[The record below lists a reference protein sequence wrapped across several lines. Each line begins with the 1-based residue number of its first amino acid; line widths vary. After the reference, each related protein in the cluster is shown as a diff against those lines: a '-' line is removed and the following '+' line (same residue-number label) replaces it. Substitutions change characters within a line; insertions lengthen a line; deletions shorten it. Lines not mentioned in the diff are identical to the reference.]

1 MAKKYFL
8 GSVGTAEAFR
18 RDEATGKLRLAFRSK
33 TLTDSGL
40 NISTTKDDIRAG
52 TGAPIQFSFYHD
64 PSVEITLTDVL
75 FDETYIEAQLG
86 ASFIQG
92 GNAYLSKEYVLKSN
106 ETSITLDPMPESIV
120 AGCNGQEVLVWY
132 SKVGTN
138 EWQRVSEDNF
148 DKDTGVVTGLEG
160 GAGYCFRWIGHDDNA
175 RIATIRS
182 NIIPQEL
189 FLVITAPIFSG
200 DACSA
205 SNGKAA
211 GTITF
216 EIPRFKLNG
225 AQDFAMNMS
234 SNQTMSLSGTALATE
249 DGCDATNSKL
259 LRIIAS
265 YNDIK
270 WYQNVEDWILDADTD
285 HVGNV
290 PAIYAIYGNGS
301 TMLVDNS
308 LLVFP
313 TTGPGS
319 LDSNGQWAAAGQATI
334 KVADDESV
342 TFTVTVEA

>member
-86 ASFIQG
+86 ASFEQG
-92 GNAYLSKEYVLKSN
+92 GNAYLSKEYTAEGGSV
-106 ETSITLDPMPESIV
+106 TLDPAPESIV
-120 AGCNGQEVLVWY
+120 AGCSGEEVLVWY

-138 EWQRVSEDNF
+138 EWQRVSEDHISGA
-148 DKDTGVVTGLEG
+148 TISGLESS
-160 GAGYCFRWIGHDDNA
+160 ARYCFRWIGRDDNA
-175 RIATIRS
+175 RIATITS

-265 YNDIK
+265 YNDLK
-270 WYQNVEDWILDADTD
+270 WYQNVESWILDADTD
-285 HVGNV
+285 HVGEV

-308 LLVFP
+308 LLTFP
-313 TTGPGS
+313 ASGPGS
-319 LDSNGQWAAAGQATI
+319 LDSDGQWATAGQATI